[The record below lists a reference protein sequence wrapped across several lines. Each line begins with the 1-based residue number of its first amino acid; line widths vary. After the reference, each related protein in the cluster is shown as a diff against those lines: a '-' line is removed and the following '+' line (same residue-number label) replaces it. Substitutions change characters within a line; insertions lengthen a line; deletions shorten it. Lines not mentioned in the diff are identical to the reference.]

1 MTQIKWFIIALIVA
15 FVLVSSFENI
25 AFTSGTFF
33 EAQNTFLGLN
43 LFLEILIFL
52 VFSIFVVFGIKGY
65 FEFYSKKISNI
76 IISVSGSV
84 LFLGIL
90 ILLSQILLQEWV
102 INKIISF
109 TKKKHPSQDVFCF
122 YTYLAFLDFWI
133 AFKTVIIK
141 MSFIFRM
148 FFWMQ

>member
-1 MTQIKWFIIALIVA
+1 MAQIKWFIIALIVA

-109 TKKKHPSQDVFCF
+109 TKKKHPSQDVFLLLYIF
-122 YTYLAFLDFWI
+122 GFSRFLN
-133 AFKTVIIK
+133 
-141 MSFIFRM
+141 SFQNCNHKDVFHL
-148 FFWMQ
+148 